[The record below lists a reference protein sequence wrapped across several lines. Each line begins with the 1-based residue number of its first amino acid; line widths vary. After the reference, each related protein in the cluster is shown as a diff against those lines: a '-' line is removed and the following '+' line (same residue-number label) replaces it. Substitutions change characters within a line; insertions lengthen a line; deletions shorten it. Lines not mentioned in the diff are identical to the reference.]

1 MTSLK
6 RIVIGLLIA
15 GLLIFG
21 ITQGMIWSTH
31 ARDDSAQAVDY
42 VIILGA
48 KLDGERPMLALQY
61 RLETALAYLERHPSA
76 KVICSGGQGRDE
88 VISEAAAMSQWLEK
102 KGIKQDRI
110 LLEDQ
115 SYNTFENFL
124 YSARLIEL
132 DGGSPKVAIATSGY
146 HLYRARLLAKRHGLE
161 PILLAAKTPRIIWLQ
176 AYLRETL
183 ALIKSYFLDR

>member
-1 MTSLK
+1 MNSLK
-6 RIVIGLLIA
+6 RLILGLLIV
-15 GLLIFG
+15 GLLVLG
-21 ITQGMIWSTH
+21 VTQGMIWSSHTQ
-31 ARDDSAQAVDY
+31 DDSAQAVDY

-48 KLDGERPMLALQY
+48 KLDGQRPMLALQY

-76 KVICSGGQGRDE
+76 KAICSGGQGRDE
-88 VISEAAAMSQWLEK
+88 VISEAAVMGQWLENQ
-102 KGIKQDRI
+102 GINKDRI

-115 SYNTFENFL
+115 SHNTFENFL
-124 YSARLIEL
+124 YSARLIER

-146 HLYRARLLAKRHGLE
+146 HLYRARLLARRHGLE